1 MKSIVIKPA
10 IILLIL
16 LVLFTGCHGIVTEQE
31 AIKIAEDIISKDFP
45 DMVDATRTFDSYTSD
60 GKEFY
65 DVTYS
70 KTVEVQTEEGA
81 VELPRIVII
90 TIDKDSG
97 EQFVAISG

>member
-1 MKSIVIKPA
+1 MKRFIIKAA
-10 IILLIL
+10 IILMISPTL
-16 LVLFTGCHGIVTEQE
+16 LTGCGGAMTEQE
-31 AIKIAEDIISKDFP
+31 AIGITESIIQQDFP
-45 DMVDATRTFDSYTSD
+45 DMADATRTFEGYTSD